1 MIICLLGYMG
11 SGKSTLGKKL
21 AKKMD
26 LEFIDLDK
34 YIELKEGKTITDI
47 FSESGEAIFR
57 KIEKE
62 SLSVCLKK
70 EKVLLSLGG
79 GTPCFSGNMDLIK
92 QSAISVYLDLSP
104 KALQSRLI
112 QGKSSRPLIANL
124 SDNEM
129 LSFIEKHL
137 GERVSY
143 YKQADI
149 HFQPFDQEVND
160 LIEEIKA
167 YSK

>member
-34 YIELKEGKTITDI
+34 YIELNEGKTITDI

-79 GTPCFSGNMDLIK
+79 GTP
-92 QSAISVYLDLSP
+92 
-104 KALQSRLI
+104 
-112 QGKSSRPLIANL
+112 
-124 SDNEM
+124 
-129 LSFIEKHL
+129 FIC
-137 GERVSY
+137 
-143 YKQADI
+143 
-149 HFQPFDQEVND
+149 
-160 LIEEIKA
+160 
-167 YSK
+167 